1 MFFHINKTFNS
12 DFPCHW
18 ALGMFFVST
27 DTGWKHTRRFGL
39 DILYKGYADSAP
51 LESLLDQIVLQS
63 APRLTGNFCAIVVCD
78 GSLQIQTDRYRS
90 FPIYIGSHTINNLVP
105 QDCTAWTDS
114 LITVHSDLEV
124 TEHKFDVI
132 GHIDIVELDFNQ
144 ALDQVH
150 HILSHKTQ
158 QFLSHNTLP
167 LKVFLSG
174 GVDTMLLYSYLVAAG
189 AEFELL
195 DYDHMDHDYFWR
207 CNSHL
212 FKKFWA
218 YKQTHHWKTPC
229 VLASGTPG
237 DEFMLRGPESADFYL
252 RHFGISLNE
261 SILKNHMQY
270 DYVMLEKNQ
279 QRLSNQPPL
288 LFSRS
293 DLHWHLCN
301 IMVNDWQH
309 WHLGHT
315 LHWTPLRDL
324 DIFKIIMRLPLQNA
338 VEQMVDN
345 KFSRALI
352 ERNIPNGSDFISSQ
366 KNTGPVLK
374 NLNRLF
380 EKINQ
385 K

>member
-1 MFFHINKTFNS
+1 MFFHIDKTFNS

-18 ALGMFFVST
+18 ALGMFVVST
-27 DTGWKHTRRFGL
+27 DTGWKHTRRLGL

-51 LESLLDQIVLQS
+51 IESLLEQIIVQKE
-63 APRLTGNFCAIVVCD
+63 PCLTGNFCAIVTCD

-90 FPIYIGSHTINNLVP
+90 FPIYKGPHIINNLVP
-105 QDCTAWTDS
+105 QHRIVWSDS
-114 LITVHSDLEV
+114 LITVHRDLDV
-124 TEHKFDVI
+124 TEEQFDVI
-132 GHIDIVELDFNQ
+132 GNIDISTLNLAD

-150 HILSHKTQ
+150 DILTHKTQ

-174 GVDTMLLYSYLVAAG
+174 GVDTMLIYSYLVAAG

-195 DYDHMDHDYFWR
+195 DYNHVEHDYFWR
-207 CNSHL
+207 TNSHL
-212 FKKFWA
+212 FTKHWA
-218 YKQTHHWKTPC
+218 YNQTHHWKTPC

-252 RHFGISLNE
+252 RHFGTSLNE
-261 SILKNHMQY
+261 SIRTDHMQH
-270 DYVMLEKNQ
+270 DYVKLEKNQ
-279 QRLSNQPPL
+279 QKLNNQPPL
-288 LFSRS
+288 LPTPH

-301 IMVNDWQH
+301 VMVNDWQH
-309 WHLGHT
+309 WHLGNT

-324 DIFKIIMRLPLQNA
+324 DIFKIIMRLPLQDA
-338 VEQMVDN
+338 VEQIVDN

-352 ERNIPNGSDFISSQ
+352 ERNIPNGSALISTQ

-374 NLNRLF
+374 NLNKLF

-385 K
+385 Q